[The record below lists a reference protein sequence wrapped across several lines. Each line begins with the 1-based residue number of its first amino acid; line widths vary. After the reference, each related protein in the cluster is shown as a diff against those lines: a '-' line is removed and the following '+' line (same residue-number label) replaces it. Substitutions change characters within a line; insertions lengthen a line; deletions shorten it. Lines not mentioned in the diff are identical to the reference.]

1 MVKAAIAL
9 FALLLLGMGGLIVH
23 KQMQRRAGPAARAT
37 NEAVSVATISHGEAV
52 DIALH
57 VRSRGLTIVEFTA
70 DF

>member
-1 MVKAAIAL
+1 MVKAMIAF

-23 KQMQRRAGPAARAT
+23 KQTQRRAAPARAD
-37 NEAVSVATISHGEAV
+37 ESVGVATISRGEAV
-52 DIALH
+52 DVARH